1 MTLEIEHEVGDSG
14 RAPKVDSNPRT
25 EKIVPPQD
33 SGLCANLRCKKGP
46 NGSRGAIKS
55 KRAKYCSASCRV
67 MVCRWSRPKPEHVEK
82 PKRKR
87 RIDAKY
93 SSDAAR
99 QKAYRDRHRVPQ
111 FFIPQAVKDYLEMVK
126 DRNARLT
133 DSRPL
138 EPS

>member
-14 RAPKVDSNPRT
+14 PVPKVDSNPHR
-25 EKIVPPQD
+25 EEIVPPRD
-33 SGLCANLRCKKGP
+33 SSCANLRCKKGP
-46 NGSRGAIKS
+46 DGTRGAIKS

-67 MVCRWSRPKPEHVEK
+67 MVCRWSRPKHEQVEK

-87 RIDAKY
+87 RSDAKY
-93 SSDAAR
+93 ASDAAR

-111 FFIPQAVKDYLEMVK
+111 VFIPQAVKDYLEMVK
-126 DRNARLT
+126 DRKARLA
-133 DSRPL
+133 DNRPL

>member
-14 RAPKVDSNPRT
+14 RAPKRESNPHGGGPD
-25 EKIVPPQD
+25 PPQN
-33 SGLCANLRCKKGP
+33 GLCANVRCKKGP
-46 NGSRGAIKS
+46 DGSRGAIKS

-87 RIDAKY
+87 RSDAKY
-93 SSDAAR
+93 PSDAAR

-126 DRNARLT
+126 DRKARLA
-133 DSRPL
+133 DNRPL